1 MHCCGAVSHVGLV
14 QGKCEANPRRARLD
28 IRASPIASAERLLL
42 AAKKRTKIVRLI
54 ELLLVS
60 AALDSVDGAGN
71 LVGAVVP
78 EPTRVTE
85 THRLVAGLRRRQTDF
100 VVGGGVPELLKTRH
114 QYFHTRKPNEDTT
127 FSSLEHRHPQ
137 SAFRHSEHIAKHN
150 TAEKLS
156 TSACVKQSA
165 RPFSSALQLPH
176 MQKRWKT

>member
-28 IRASPIASAERLLL
+28 IRASPIALAERLLL

-100 VVGGGVPELLKTRH
+100 VVGGGVPELLNTRH
-114 QYFHTRKPNEDTT
+114 I
-127 FSSLEHRHPQ
+127 SLFTHANQMKIPP
-137 SAFRHSEHIAKHN
+137 SP
-150 TAEKLS
+150 L
-156 TSACVKQSA
+156 
-165 RPFSSALQLPH
+165 
-176 MQKRWKT
+176 WKTGIHKPLAGTPNT